1 MIALL
6 NYFLQKYHRGGINS
20 FIATFRLG
28 FAVLLIFLS
37 IIAGCEQ
44 VVSEDARERFENR
57 DAPFSVTVFPIHII
71 AGSELEHDAA
81 LARRLS
87 EFLQSKQLAEPKVS
101 EAPID
106 RPAYYGVSETKRIRL
121 AVRHFQRAI
130 DQVDLTTDYAL
141 MAEIVSNPDKTRV
154 LGVYLF
160 LADRFGRIASAR
172 MASSHHSEFQ
182 KIQPKNPADGFRVLT
197 EMIRE
202 GWLSPPS

>member
-1 MIALL
+1 MSPF
-6 NYFLQKYHRGGINS
+6 YFLQKYHPGGINS

-28 FAVLLIFLS
+28 FAVLLIFFS

-57 DAPFSVTVFPIHII
+57 NGPFSVTVFPLHII

-87 EFLQSKQLAEPKVS
+87 EFLESKQLAEPKVS
-101 EAPID
+101 DARID
-106 RPAYYGVSETKRIRL
+106 RPAYYGVVETKRIRL
-121 AVRHFQRAI
+121 AARHFQRTI

-154 LGVYLF
+154 LGVYFF

-172 MASSHHSEFQ
+172 MANSHHSEFQ
-182 KIQPKNPADGFRVLT
+182 KIQPKNPSDGFRVLT

-202 GWLSPPS
+202 GWLKFRY